1 MTMKAKLSL
10 IAVACTLFLT
20 ACGGGGGSDSATV
33 PQNPVTPTPP
43 VVTPPVVTP
52 PVVTPPASDL
62 QTTVPAATYAA
73 NSQELAVFTQINAF
87 RAKLGLGLVAQNSKL
102 DTAAQNHMKYLL
114 TNKDIDFSAVDPKT
128 GRPFF
133 HLENAARPDFTG
145 VTEQDRAN
153 FAQYGG
159 AYVGELGAY
168 GKGLGAGEAIDDLI
182 ATVYHRAGLMYQ
194 GPREF
199 GVAVANDQWQ
209 TMVINVGYQ
218 SNAQSNANDYFG
230 AYPADKQ
237 TNVRRSAYIETPNPF
252 PEVAYA
258 DFGTKTSYPINV
270 VSKEHSVLAVTTFT
284 VTEAGQ
290 TAALDAR
297 LLTKDSDPNKI
308 VLPNSA
314 YLVGKSA
321 FKANTTYNV
330 SFVGTVN
337 GAPMTKNWSFTTG
350 K

>member
-1 MTMKAKLSL
+1 M
-10 IAVACTLFLT
+10 
-20 ACGGGGGSDSATV
+20 
-33 PQNPVTPTPP
+33 
-43 VVTPPVVTP
+43 
-52 PVVTPPASDL
+52 
-62 QTTVPAATYAA
+62 QTNVPAATYAA
-73 NSQELAVFTQINAF
+73 SSQELAVFTQINDF
-87 RAKLGLGLVAQNSKL
+87 RAKLGLGLVAQNPKL
-102 DTAAQNHMKYLL
+102 DTAGQNHMKYLM

-133 HLENAARPDFTG
+133 HLENHVRPDFTG
-145 VTEQDRAN
+145 ITERDRAN
-153 FAQYGG
+153 YAQYGG
-159 AYVGELGAY
+159 AFVGELGAY
-168 GKGLGAGEAIDDLI
+168 GKGLGGGEAIDDLI

-194 GPREF
+194 APREI
-199 GVAVANDQWQ
+199 GVAVATDKWQ

-218 SNAQSNANDYFG
+218 SKGQSNASDYFG

-270 VSKEHSVLAVTTFT
+270 VSKDYSAVSVTRFT

-290 TAALDAR
+290 TTALDAR
-297 LLTKDSDPNKI
+297 LLTKETDPNKVI
-308 VLPNSA
+308 QANSA
-314 YLVGKSA
+314 YLVGKAA

-337 GAPMTKNWSFTTG
+337 GAPMKKDWSFTTG
-350 K
+350 N